1 MGRDILLYTVGNREV
16 YIDGDVPK
24 RERFRSQCR
33 QMLEEMRARPDQLPR
48 VAVPRLRACLDYI
61 SRQGVEELHAIYL
74 VVTEGNPDPSFAES
88 DTREAGE
95 LAKLWL
101 TKVVRPNL
109 PRLLSRTGVSL
120 IVLDKVEPNEYGR
133 VYYRLGERFA
143 RLPDA
148 QEIARAWLYPHPGT
162 PAMSIAVILH
172 ALARWRE
179 RVRMLMVPEGQGAA
193 EESPFPRAFL
203 RDMRRE
209 VLLARLQAY
218 DLAGALA
225 LAPEEGPLREV
236 LASALARSRFDFAA
250 AHRHLDRALA
260 AMVAS
265 PGSVSQAVRDL
276 RDALAS
282 LPSRPEPAESRG
294 HLAELVWNARLC
306 WRAGRYVDFLGRMY
320 RLQEGLMR
328 HWLERLGFATDDSPE
343 RQQESR
349 RRFWERVDA
358 LGVGER
364 VSREYGVERGG
375 ALNRPAFTAVLSAL
389 LEAGMAGELEPE
401 IRQLLPLVWEPIR
414 GLAEL
419 RNRSILGH
427 GFEPVDPEEVRAKV
441 RDCLGNLSADA
452 DPVEALLQQL
462 LDFLA
467 ADGQDPYEATVT
479 LARSLLQES

>member
-1 MGRDILLYTVGNREV
+1 MAHDILLYTIGNREV
-16 YIDGDVPK
+16 YIDGAVPN
-24 RERFRSQCR
+24 RGRFRSQCR
-33 QMLEEMRARPDQLPR
+33 QMLEAVQAHREQLQR

-61 SRQGVEELHAIYL
+61 SMQGVEELRAIYL
-74 VVTEGNPDPSFAES
+74 VVTEGNPDARFVES

-101 TKVVRPNL
+101 TETVRPAL
-109 PRLLSRTGVSL
+109 PRFLGKTGVRLILLSG
-120 IVLDKVEPNEYGR
+120 VEPNEYGR
-133 VYYRLGERFA
+133 VYHRLGESFA

-148 QEIARAWLYPHPGT
+148 QEIARAWLFPQPGT
-162 PAMSIAVILH
+162 PAMSASVILH
-172 ALARWRE
+172 ALARWRD
-179 RVRMLMVPEGQGAA
+179 RVRMLVVPEGFESA

-203 RDMRRE
+203 GDMRRE
-209 VLLARLQAY
+209 VLLARLEAY

-236 LASALARSRFDFAA
+236 LASALARSRFDFPA

-260 AMVAS
+260 AMIHSAAS
-265 PGSVSQAVRDL
+265 VNRAVRDL

-282 LPSRPEPAESRG
+282 LPSRPDPAQSRG

-320 RLQEGLMR
+320 RLEEGLLR

-343 RQQESR
+343 RRQESR

-358 LGVGER
+358 LGLAEQ

-375 ALNRPAFTAVLSAL
+375 ALNRPAFAAVLSAV
-389 LEAGMAGELEPE
+389 LEAGMAGELEAE
-401 IRQLLPLVWEPIR
+401 LRELLPAVR
-414 GLAEL
+414 GPVREIAEL

-427 GFEPVDPEEVRAKV
+427 GFERVDPDEIRSKV
-441 RDCLGNLSADA
+441 RQSLDTLGADA
-452 DPVEALLQQL
+452 DPVEALLEQL
-462 LDFLA
+462 LRVLA
-467 ADGQDPYEATVT
+467 PGGRDPYEATVT
-479 LARSLLQES
+479 LARSLLQEP